1 MFTRSGW
8 FCVDGFEEAA
18 SVVGICRI
26 LLDYQTNSSQFIRHN
41 SHRTGNTVE
50 VSPLEKTDRPI
61 LPAHSTQNS
70 SSEMSPRAEMGFR
83 VTGHLGTR

>member
-1 MFTRSGW
+1 M
-8 FCVDGFEEAA
+8 DGFDEAA

-50 VSPLEKTDRPI
+50 ASLLEKTDRPI
-61 LPAHSTQNS
+61 LPAHSTQNLS
-70 SSEMSPRAEMGFR
+70 PWMSRLVDTGVG
-83 VTGHLGTR
+83 VTGHLGIR